1 MQLQECVRAH
11 STRLP
16 DGNQVSYQQHWGN
29 HALRITAKRKYA
41 AALFAAAA
49 LTLSSCSAAAEEP
62 AQAADTT
69 ASPSATPTP
78 TATAEKPQ
86 DGPKPV
92 PFDPA
97 LLEGRDDPT
106 DAQITLA
113 IDWTDKVASSS
124 YGLSGQYSLDGNDP
138 ANIGKLWSNY
148 FSDDLKAKLAAAGVN
163 GDMTGFGSWA
173 IMALAPTES
182 TDPVKASAS
191 CTVEFDGCG
200 LVTDTGAPATQ
211 VDIDGGL
218 SSANNA
224 VSYGVNL
231 AVPVSLTD
239 QGNAEGVLKGRLTVN
254 VTFVEN
260 PTPGDGRAPY
270 LIDSVTN
277 DLVDAKADLA
287 TNSPE
292 LKFAGV
298 TF

>member
-1 MQLQECVRAH
+1 MRTN
-11 STRLP
+11 TR
-16 DGNQVSYQQHWGN
+16 
-29 HALRITAKRKYA
+29 RRYA
-41 AALFAAAA
+41 AALLAAAA
-49 LTLSSCSAAAEEP
+49 LTLSACSATAEEP

-69 ASPSATPTP
+69 ASASATPTP
-78 TATAEKPQ
+78 AATAEKPQ

-97 LLEGRDDPT
+97 VLEGT
-106 DAQITLA
+106 DGPKHEQITLA
-113 IDWTDKVASSS
+113 TDWTDKVASSS

-163 GDMTGFGSWA
+163 GDVAGFGSWA

-182 TDPVKASAS
+182 TDPIKASAS
-191 CTVEFDGCG
+191 CTMEFDGCG
-200 LVTDTGAPATQ
+200 LVDDTGAPATK
-211 VDIDGGL
+211 VDFDGGFT
-218 SSANNA
+218 SDSNT

-231 AVPVSLTD
+231 AVPVSLTE

-254 VTFVEN
+254 VAFVEN

-277 DLVDAKADLA
+277 ELADAQADLA
-287 TNSPE
+287 TKSPE
-292 LKFAGV
+292 LKFAGIS
-298 TF
+298 F

>member
-1 MQLQECVRAH
+1 M
-11 STRLP
+11 
-16 DGNQVSYQQHWGN
+16 
-29 HALRITAKRKYA
+29 RITAKRKYA
-41 AALFAAAA
+41 AVLFAAAA

-69 ASPSATPTP
+69 ASPSASASATPTP
-78 TATAEKPQ
+78 AATTEEPQ
-86 DGPKPV
+86 DGLKPV

-97 LLEGRDDPT
+97 VLEGT
-106 DAQITLA
+106 DGTTHAQITLA
-113 IDWTDKVASSS
+113 VDWTDKVASSS

-148 FSDDLKAKLAAAGVN
+148 FSDDLKAKLAAAGVD
-163 GDMTGFGSWA
+163 GDLTGFGSWA
-173 IMALAPTES
+173 IMAVAPTES
-182 TDPVKASAS
+182 TDPIKASAS
-191 CTVEFDGCG
+191 CTMEFDGCG
-200 LVTDTGAPATQ
+200 LVDDTGAPATK
-211 VDIDGGL
+211 VDIDGGFT
-218 SSANNA
+218 SDGNT

-254 VTFVEN
+254 VAFVEN

-277 DLVDAKADLA
+277 ELTDAKPDLA
-287 TNSPE
+287 TNFPE

-298 TF
+298 TY